1 MTEKIKEF
9 IKSHGAL
16 VCPSCE
22 GEGEL
27 LFFGGR
33 HNIYSLTECIDCAGN
48 GLVASLKKQKQSKKC
63 NICNGRDG
71 GCGGCNSH
79 PKGLIEWE
87 TYELL

>member
-1 MTEKIKEF
+1 MTKEIKQF

-22 GEGEL
+22 GEGEVEY
-27 LFFGGR
+27 FCGHYTTNKCR
-33 HNIYSLTECIDCAGN
+33 NCAGK

-63 NICNGRDG
+63 IICNGRDG
-71 GCGGCNSH
+71 GCGGCNSN

-87 TYELL
+87 SYEIYQE